1 MIKPSLSFL
10 PQWIGRGHL
19 FQMIYHSRAS
29 KTWPPQ
35 SQVDVHMKLEVKI
48 IGEKKITEK
57 INF

>member
-1 MIKPSLSFL
+1 
-10 PQWIGRGHL
+10 
-19 FQMIYHSRAS
+19 MIYHSRAS